1 MIKPY
6 FVAGLSVALISLPVL
21 LSAYPDALIPW
32 QSNSTSDGTSITPR
46 HETGSVV
53 VNGDMYVL
61 GGRGMRPV
69 EVYRSGLNGWESLG
83 ATPLEIH
90 HFQPVAVGTKIYAV
104 GAMTCCYPNEPSVAD
119 IHVFDTADNTWS
131 TEGVIPVER
140 QRGGA
145 GAVVY
150 NDRIYVV
157 GGNTLGH
164 NGGSVA
170 WFDEFD
176 PVTGTW
182 QTLPD
187 APNARDHFQAVIVGN
202 QLIVTGGRQTDI
214 PNPFDNTVAATD
226 IYNFDTGVWRSG
238 ASIPT
243 LRAGSPT
250 VGFGTEVIVV
260 GGEASGQSAAFDVV
274 EAYDVATDSWRTLQ
288 PMIEGRH
295 SGAGAI
301 LGDRLH
307 VMAGSAGVGGAP
319 EIATHESVS
328 LVGGVQ
334 ADTDVDNDG
343 LSNLDEVTV
352 HFTDAQLS
360 DSDNDGLNDGA
371 EVISYNTN
379 PLLSDTDADG
389 LSDGDE
395 VNVHST
401 DPLVADSDSD
411 GVNDGDE
418 VNNQNTDP
426 NDPTN
431 PSLNPDGGA
440 TDGASDGSGDS
451 GGSGDGGSTDG
462 SGDGGSTDGG
472 STGSTTGGSDSGSN
486 GGNQSTTKRGAL
498 SPLGMSL
505 LLLLTGF
512 LSVSR
517 RRMK

>member
-6 FVAGLSVALISLPVL
+6 LVAGLSVAFVSLPIL

-53 VNGDMYVL
+53 VDGDMYVL

-69 EVYRSGLNGWESLG
+69 EVYRSGQNGWESLG

-90 HFQPVAVGTKIYAV
+90 HFQPVAVGSKIYAV
-104 GAMTCCYPNEPSVAD
+104 GAMTCCYPDEPSVAD
-119 IHVFDTADNTWS
+119 IHVFDTANSNWS
-131 TEGVIPVER
+131 TEGVIPVAR
-140 QRGGA
+140 RRGGA

-150 NDRIYVV
+150 NERIYVV

-176 PVTGTW
+176 PATGTW

-187 APNARDHFQAVIVGN
+187 APNARDHFQAVVVGN
-202 QLIVTGGRQTDI
+202 QLIVTGGRQTDL

-226 IYNFDTGVWRSG
+226 IYNFDTGVWRTG

-260 GGEASGQSAAFDVV
+260 GGEAAGQSTAFDVV

-288 PMIEGRH
+288 PMLEGRH
-295 SGAGAI
+295 SGAGAV

-319 EIATHESVS
+319 EIASHESVS
-328 LVGGVQ
+328 LVGGVE

-343 LSNLDEVTV
+343 LSNMDEVTV
-352 HFTDAQLS
+352 HYTDAQLS

-371 EVISYNTN
+371 EVISFNTN
-379 PLLSDTDADG
+379 PLMADTDADG

-395 VNVHST
+395 VNVHNT
-401 DPLVADSDSD
+401 NPLVADSDSD

-418 VNNQNTDP
+418 VNTQNTDP

-431 PSLNPDGGA
+431 PSQNTDGGT
-440 TDGASDGSGDS
+440 TDGSAGGS
-451 GGSGDGGSTDG
+451 GSGDGG
-462 SGDGGSTDGG
+462 GSTDGNDGG
-472 STGSTTGGSDSGSN
+472 SAGSTTGGSAGGTDTGSN
-486 GGNQSTTKRGAL
+486 SGNQSTTKRGAL
-498 SPLGMSL
+498 SPLGATL
-505 LLLLTGF
+505 LLVLTGF
-512 LSVSR
+512 LSVR
-517 RRMK
+517 RRKAQ